1 MPLRPCSTCSQ
12 PCPDGICPKPGHER
26 RKGGYRPHRASVKS
40 GAYGRLWRFVRDEVL
55 LASNYT
61 CAYDRVPARTGD
73 HVVPLSKGG
82 RTEHRNVLA
91 ACARCNTSKGDRT
104 LREWVESGT
113 APPEAARILAARI
126 IDGLPV

>member
-1 MPLRPCSTCSQ
+1 MQ
-12 PCPDGICPKPGHER
+12 
-26 RKGGYRPHRASVKS
+26 S
-40 GAYGRLWRFVRDEVL
+40 GAYGRWWRVVRDAVL

-61 CAYDRVPARTGD
+61 CAYDRAPARTGD
-73 HVVPLSKGG
+73 HVIPLSKGG

-104 LREWVESGT
+104 LREWIESGT
-113 APPEAARILAARI
+113 APAEAARVMAARI